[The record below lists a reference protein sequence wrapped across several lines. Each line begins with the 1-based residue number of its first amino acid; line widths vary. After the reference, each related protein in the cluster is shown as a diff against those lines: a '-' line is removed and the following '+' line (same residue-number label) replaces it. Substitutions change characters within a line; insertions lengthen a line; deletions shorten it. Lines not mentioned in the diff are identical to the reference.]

1 MYRSGVSENAGP
13 QGGHDNMQALFAVDG
28 GCMKWRFSCHS
39 CGEIYEIQHRQ
50 LHKTVFYTPE
60 RKGRPTLGC
69 VKCNTKVVG
78 DLIGGRK

>member
-1 MYRSGVSENAGP
+1 MYRARVSENAGP
-13 QGGHDNMQALFAVDG
+13 QGGLDNMQALFAVDG
-28 GCMKWRFSCHS
+28 GHMKWRFSCHI

>member
-1 MYRSGVSENAGP
+1 VYRARVSKNVRP
-13 QGGHDNMQALFAVDG
+13 QGGLDNMQALFAVDG
-28 GCMKWRFSCHS
+28 GHMKWRFSCHS

-69 VKCNTKVVG
+69 VKCSTQVVG

>member
-1 MYRSGVSENAGP
+1 
-13 QGGHDNMQALFAVDG
+13 MQALFAVG
-28 GCMKWRFSCHS
+28 GGPMKGRFCCPS

-69 VKCNTKVVG
+69 VKCSTKVVG
-78 DLIGGRK
+78 DMIGGRT

>member
-1 MYRSGVSENAGP
+1 
-13 QGGHDNMQALFAVDG
+13 
-28 GCMKWRFSCHS
+28 MKWRFSCHV

-69 VKCNTKVVG
+69 VKCTTSVVG